1 MGEETSCVRSWGPPG
16 CSRPLFREHI
26 ASFERSLQQVPLCL
40 HSTLGLAEQALVE
53 AEQFDVRY
61 EQGVYVY
68 GEVPYV
74 YRDKARTVQ
83 SISKYIK

>member
-1 MGEETSCVRSWGPPG
+1 MGHGPGSCDLQGVQYRSDVLYN
-16 CSRPLFREHI
+16 RYALT
-26 ASFERSLQQVPLCL
+26 
-40 HSTLGLAEQALVE
+40 STLLPMSLSIKGV

-74 YRDKARTVQ
+74 YKDKARTVQ

>member
-1 MGEETSCVRSWGPPG
+1 M
-16 CSRPLFREHI
+16 PLSI
-26 ASFERSLQQVPLCL
+26 KGV
-40 HSTLGLAEQALVE
+40 

-74 YRDKARTVQ
+74 YRVKARTVQ